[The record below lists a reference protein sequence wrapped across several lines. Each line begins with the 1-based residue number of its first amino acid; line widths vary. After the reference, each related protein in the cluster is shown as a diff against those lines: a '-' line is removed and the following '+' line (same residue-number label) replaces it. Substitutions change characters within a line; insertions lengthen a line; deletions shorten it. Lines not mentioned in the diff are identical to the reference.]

1 MCSTNVG
8 TSIGFALISINFSL
22 DALGRA
28 IAMILRDFESLA
40 SYHGVHTYSTIK
52 HAFFD

>member
-22 DALGRA
+22 DSLGL
-28 IAMILRDFESLA
+28 AMYNCYDFTRL
-40 SYHGVHTYSTIK
+40 
-52 HAFFD
+52 